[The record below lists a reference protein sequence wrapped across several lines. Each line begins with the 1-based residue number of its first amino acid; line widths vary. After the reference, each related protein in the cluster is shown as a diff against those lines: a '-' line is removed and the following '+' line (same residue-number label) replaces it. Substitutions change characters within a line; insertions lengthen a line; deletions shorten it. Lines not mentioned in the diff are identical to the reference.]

1 MAKRFFLSLVFV
13 LTFCVANSQS
23 DTLLKVITT
32 FSGKEYIGKVLQ
44 DDGRE
49 ILIET
54 QTVGKVYL
62 QKSDVK
68 GIKILKSK
76 EEIINNEYGGEGPF
90 TTRYVFTNNAL
101 PIRKGENYYM
111 LNLFGPEFHFAVS
124 NNMNVGIMTTWIGS
138 PMVLALKYTFKNKES
153 KLNFSA
159 GTLLGTSGYIRNF
172 KGFGGLHWLSAT
184 YGNRNNN
191 ITFSGG
197 YGYIQPGG
205 NRFLPVLDKYED
217 NYIRMENVAAPLV
230 HGPLCSFSAILK
242 VGAKS
247 SFVFDNMALFY
258 SYEDRIVNQTTIQEG
273 GLNPQGNYVPPIY
286 SFEVNEESGIHAA
299 MIFMPGFRVQ
309 KSDTKATQFS
319 IAMVLVRSKKG
330 EPTSFPLPMVSWFR
344 KF

>member
-68 GIKILKSK
+68 DIKILKSK

-184 YGNRNNN
+184 YGDRNNN
-191 ITFSGG
+191 ITFSAG
-197 YGYIQPGG
+197 YGYFERG
-205 NRFLPVLDKYED
+205 LDKILPKVGTY
-217 NYIRMENVAAPLV
+217 YNVYPESEKIKSNLI
-230 HGPLCSFSAILK
+230 HGPLCSLSAIFK
-242 VGAKS
+242 IGAKA

-258 SYEDRIVNQTTIQEG
+258 KTSDRVVESNTIETSQAGNIIYNTTYIVKE
-273 GLNPQGNYVPPIY
+273 Y
-286 SFEVNEESGIHAA
+286 SGIHAA

-319 IAMVLVRSKKG
+319 IAMVLVRSAKG